1 MADLRLKLATVQSKN
16 IVLSNREIRLL
27 RYVDVEQDDEEHF
40 DLENDDLD
48 DLDDEQAWSCDWH
61 IELMKWFV
69 KSLYLARKN
78 MFLIVMILI
87 DNNISLF

>member
-1 MADLRLKLATVQSKN
+1 MCLQVADLRLKLATVQSKN

-48 DLDDEQAWSCDWH
+48 DLDDEQA
-61 IELMKWFV
+61 
-69 KSLYLARKN
+69 
-78 MFLIVMILI
+78 
-87 DNNISLF
+87 